1 MGKASSAAILRVGVT
16 GGIGSGKTI
25 VCSLFANY
33 GIPVLSADEIA
44 KEMMQSDNALRSQL
58 TSLLGVWTYRA
69 DGSLDRAYVAARI
82 FSDKSL
88 QRKVNK
94 LVHPRVEAEID
105 GRFAAMER
113 SGNAIGI
120 VEAALIYEAGYDKRL
135 DVVIVVDAPESERI
149 KRVVARDGSSAKEV
163 QKRIAAQSPPEQKS
177 RKADYVIH
185 NAGSLSELESSVQ
198 FLVKILQNTIK
209 KQ

>member
-16 GGIGSGKTI
+16 GGIGSGKTL
-25 VCSLFANY
+25 VCALFAKN
-33 GIPVLSADEIA
+33 GISVLSADEIA
-44 KEMMQSDNALRSQL
+44 KELMQSDSALRSQL
-58 TSLLGVWTYRA
+58 SALLGSAAYRA
-69 DGSLDRAYVAARI
+69 NGSLDRAFVATRI
-82 FSDKSL
+82 FSDKSM
-88 QRKVNK
+88 QRKVNR
-94 LVHPRVEAEID
+94 LVHPKVEAEID
-105 GRFAAMER
+105 AGFAAMER
-113 SGNAIGI
+113 SGKPIGI

-149 KRVVARDGSSAKEV
+149 KRVVARDRSSAEEV
-163 QKRIAAQSPPEQKS
+163 QKRIAMQSPSEQKA

-198 FLVKILQNTIK
+198 FLAKILQNIIK